1 MRKGHPPGCPFLLSQ
16 IVSLKNLREGVL
28 VHVIDGIEAKVVN
41 LLDDSFDVPFGWV
54 EVHRDVINDLLL
66 DSLPT
71 HTQNLPLSVLPCLNY
86 INLSRYQCSNLP
98 PYTPSPQNRP
108 RREHGHRGL
117 PLSLPFLS
125 SPMRTNRLLNNAI
138 IPPSS
143 SLLTFPAI
151 RPLPCHLTSEQVWS
165 FLSHIHS
172 ERRQS
177 SPSHCRSY
185 PKCRIGGIGRLAA
198 NRLRSASG
206 RLPLGHRRSCRFPL
220 RRLRDAPIIQPRLRL
235 PSTRRC
241 SLARGR
247 QSARGT

>member
-1 MRKGHPPGCPFLLSQ
+1 MVIGACPYPCPSSRHPC
-16 IVSLKNLREGVL
+16 E
-28 VHVIDGIEAKVVN
+28 
-41 LLDDSFDVPFGWV
+41 
-54 EVHRDVINDLLL
+54 
-66 DSLPT
+66 PT
-71 HTQNLPLSVLPCLNY
+71 AFST
-86 INLSRYQCSNLP
+86 
-98 PYTPSPQNRP
+98 TPSSPHP
-108 RREHGHRGL
+108 
-117 PLSLPFLS
+117 PLSLPFL
-125 SPMRTNRLLNNAI
+125 
-138 IPPSS
+138 PSDHEKRGR
-143 SLLTFPAI
+143 AEA

-165 FLSHIHS
+165 FLSRIHS
-172 ERRQS
+172 KRRLS

-206 RLPLGHRRSCRFPL
+206 RIPLGHRRSCRFPL